1 MENNSDRL
9 AGIYVHIPFCLK
21 KCSYC
26 DFYSLPVVTR
36 KFGIIDEYLNS
47 MVKEIE
53 LKASNYADTEIKTV
67 YLGGGT
73 PSLLNHRQFSLI
85 LNTIKINFKLATNAE
100 ITLEANPAT
109 MEEDQL
115 QSFLDAGLNR
125 LSLGVQSFSDSEL
138 SLLGRSHNVEQII
151 DTLDLISKL
160 NIKNFNLDLIYGLPH
175 QTLEQWL
182 YNLEMATSFEP
193 SHISTYLLQLDPK
206 TPLGR
211 KTIKG
216 EVSMLDDESEWIMYN
231 KGINLLEKKAY
242 KQYEIS
248 NFSKQNY
255 ESRHNII
262 YWSAHEYLGLG
273 AGAVT
278 FLNGVR
284 SINKPKIADY
294 ISYLAA
300 GQVPPQ
306 ETLEVM
312 DKTQLVQDAIIL
324 GLRLTEGIHI
334 DEFKHRFKVDLLSQY
349 QKPITDSMDKKLL
362 KLENGYLKLS
372 KKGYFLSN
380 QVLYQFI
387 GD

>member
-9 AGIYVHIPFCLK
+9 AGIYVHIPFCQK

-26 DFYSLPVVTR
+26 DFYSLPIVTR
-36 KFGIIDEYLNS
+36 NFGIIEEYVNS
-47 MVKEIE
+47 MVREIE

-73 PSLLNHRQFSLI
+73 PSLLDHRQFSLI
-85 LNTIKINFKLATNAE
+85 LDSINNNFKLASDIE

-109 MEEDQL
+109 MEEKQL
-115 QSFLDAGLNR
+115 QSFLNAGLNR

-138 SLLGRSHNVEQII
+138 SLLGRSHDVGQII
-151 DTLDLISKL
+151 DTLNLIGKL
-160 NIKNFNLDLIYGLPH
+160 NIKNFNLDLIYGLPY
-175 QTLEQWL
+175 QTVEQWL
-182 YNLEMATSFEP
+182 YNLEMAISFGP

-206 TPLGR
+206 TPLGH
-211 KTIKG
+211 KTIQG
-216 EVSMLDDESEWIMYN
+216 EVSMLDDETEWLMYN
-231 KGINLLEKKAY
+231 EAINFLERKAY

-248 NFSKQNY
+248 NFSKQNF

-294 ISYLAA
+294 ISYLAS
-300 GQVPPQ
+300 GHMPPK
-306 ETLEVM
+306 EVLEVM
-312 DKTQLVQDAIIL
+312 DNTQLLQEAIIL
-324 GLRLTEGIHI
+324 GLRLTDGIHI
-334 DEFKHRFKVDLLSQY
+334 GKFNHRYKVDLLSQY
-349 QKPITDSMDKKLL
+349 QRPIADSMDKKLL

-387 GD
+387 EN